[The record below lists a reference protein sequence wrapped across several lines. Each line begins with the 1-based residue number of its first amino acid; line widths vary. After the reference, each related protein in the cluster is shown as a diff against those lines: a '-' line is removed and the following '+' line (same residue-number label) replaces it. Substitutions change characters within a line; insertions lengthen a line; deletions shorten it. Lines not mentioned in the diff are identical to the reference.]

1 MKISFDYY
9 DLKMTLEDRDDL
21 TSTEL
26 LDLFIKSMTMLGY
39 HQESIKRSVL
49 ELAEEY
55 DLYTNEQV
63 EKRSVFVVRQE
74 NSVSASYPRAFAN
87 IKKKPL

>member
-1 MKISFDYY
+1 MKILFDYY

-39 HQESIKRSVL
+39 HQESIKRAII

-55 DLYTNEQV
+55 E
-63 EKRSVFVVRQE
+63 EE
-74 NSVSASYPRAFAN
+74 NLRN
-87 IKKKPL
+87 Q

>member
-39 HQESIKRSVL
+39 HQESIKRSIL
-49 ELAEEY
+49 ELAEE
-55 DLYTNEQV
+55 
-63 EKRSVFVVRQE
+63 
-74 NSVSASYPRAFAN
+74 
-87 IKKKPL
+87 

>member
-9 DLKMTLEDRDDL
+9 DLKMTLEARDDL

-26 LDLFIKSMTMLGY
+26 LDLLIKSMIMLGN
-39 HQESIKRSVL
+39 HQESIKRSIL

-55 DLYTNEQV
+55 E
-63 EKRSVFVVRQE
+63 EE
-74 NSVSASYPRAFAN
+74 NLRD
-87 IKKKPL
+87 

>member
-9 DLKMTLEDRDDL
+9 NLKMTLEDRDDL

-26 LDLFIKSMTMLGY
+26 LDLLVRSMTMLGY
-39 HQESIKRSVL
+39 HQESIKRSII

-55 DLYTNEQV
+55 E
-63 EKRSVFVVRQE
+63 EE
-74 NSVSASYPRAFAN
+74 NLRN
-87 IKKKPL
+87 K

>member
-9 DLKMTLEDRDDL
+9 NLKMTLEDRDDL

-26 LDLFIKSMTMLGY
+26 LNLLIKSMIMLSY
-39 HQESIKRSVL
+39 HQESIKRSIL

-55 DLYTNEQV
+55 E
-63 EKRSVFVVRQE
+63 EE
-74 NSVSASYPRAFAN
+74 NLRD
-87 IKKKPL
+87 

>member
-26 LDLFIKSMTMLGY
+26 LNLFIKSMTMLGY
-39 HQESIKRSVL
+39 RQESIKRSIL

-55 DLYTNEQV
+55 E
-63 EKRSVFVVRQE
+63 EE
-74 NSVSASYPRAFAN
+74 NLRD
-87 IKKKPL
+87 

>member
-9 DLKMTLEDRDDL
+9 DLKITLEDRDDL

-55 DLYTNEQV
+55 E
-63 EKRSVFVVRQE
+63 EE
-74 NSVSASYPRAFAN
+74 NLCN
-87 IKKKPL
+87 K

>member
-39 HQESIKRSVL
+39 HQESIKRSIL

-55 DLYTNEQV
+55 E
-63 EKRSVFVVRQE
+63 EE
-74 NSVSASYPRAFAN
+74 N
-87 IKKKPL
+87 LCDQ

>member
-39 HQESIKRSVL
+39 HQESIKRSIL

-55 DLYTNEQV
+55 E
-63 EKRSVFVVRQE
+63 EE
-74 NSVSASYPRAFAN
+74 NLCN
-87 IKKKPL
+87 K

>member
-9 DLKMTLEDRDDL
+9 NLKMTLEDRDDL

-39 HQESIKRSVL
+39 HQESIKRAII

-55 DLYTNEQV
+55 E
-63 EKRSVFVVRQE
+63 EE
-74 NSVSASYPRAFAN
+74 NLRN
-87 IKKKPL
+87 Q